1 MNDVIKKLLEEKTVN
16 AVIGYIPF
24 GEKRTKPFI
33 ATKPEEVAKFV
44 FNEYCLNNLAVYL
57 TKKEI
62 KKLGKLGIV
71 SKGCDIKSI
80 IALIQENQLK
90 REDVYI
96 IGMECNGV
104 ASDFSLQFGEGTL
117 AHKCLQCEVKSP
129 HLSDVIIPLAAKQ
142 ITPAASQENAKAE
155 MIAKIEAMTDEERFA
170 FFDEEFSKCIKCYAC
185 RQTCPLCYCTQC
197 IADKSV
203 PQWIESS
210 ATSRGNFSW
219 NIIRAFHLSGR
230 CIGCNECERAC
241 PMDIPLSLLNM
252 KMGMVAKKE
261 FDYKAGM
268 DLDTPTLVGTYNL
281 KDNES
286 FIE

>member
-1 MNDVIKKLLEEKTVN
+1 MNNIIKKLLEEKTVN
-16 AVIGYIPF
+16 AVIGYIAA

-33 ATKPEEVAKFV
+33 ATKPEEAEKFI

-57 TKKEI
+57 TKKDI
-62 KKLGKLGIV
+62 KKFWKIGIV
-71 SKGCDIKSI
+71 AKGCDIKSI
-80 IALIQENQLK
+80 VALIQENQIK
-90 REDVYI
+90 RDDVYI

-104 ASDFSLQFGEGTL
+104 VSDFSLQFGDGTV
-117 AHKCLQCEVKSP
+117 AFKCLHCEVKTP
-129 HLSDVIIPLAAKQ
+129 HLSDVTIPLTIKPEVSGTA
-142 ITPAASQENAKAE
+142 QENSKAE

-170 FFDEEFSKCIKCYAC
+170 YFEEEFNKCIKCYAC
-185 RQTCPLCYCTQC
+185 RQSCPLCYCTQC
-197 IADKSV
+197 IADKSI

-219 NIIRAFHLSGR
+219 NVIRAFHLSGR

-268 DLDTPTLVGTYNL
+268 DINEPTLVGTYNL

>member
-33 ATKPEEVAKFV
+33 ATKPEEAAKFV

-197 IADKSV
+197 I
-203 PQWIESS
+203 
-210 ATSRGNFSW
+210 
-219 NIIRAFHLSGR
+219 
-230 CIGCNECERAC
+230 GCNDCERAC

-252 KMGMVAKKE
+252 TMGMVAKKE